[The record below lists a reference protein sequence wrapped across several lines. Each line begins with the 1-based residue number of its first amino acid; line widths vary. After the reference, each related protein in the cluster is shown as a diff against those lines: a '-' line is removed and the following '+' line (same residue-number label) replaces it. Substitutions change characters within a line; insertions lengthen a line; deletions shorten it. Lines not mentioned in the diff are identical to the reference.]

1 MTHFLAYLAQT
12 SYFLAGL
19 GKTFCGPMFQ
29 GQKANPFFTVGKE
42 GAWHNNSLTMTY
54 FPTGIC
60 TIIGAKSFHGPVRD
74 GKGWDRLAM
83 VVRHNGLLS

>member
-29 GQKANPFFTVGKE
+29 GQKANPFFTAGKE
-42 GAWHNNSLTMTY
+42 GA
-54 FPTGIC
+54 
-60 TIIGAKSFHGPVRD
+60 
-74 GKGWDRLAM
+74 
-83 VVRHNGLLS
+83 